1 MVVRWWGWGWW
12 LVRDLV
18 VRWMRW
24 WLVRDL
30 VMWWWRWWLVRD
42 LIQRS
47 FLSLL
52 LLTENVEGVFLLDEP
67 CSLSI
72 DVLPMGL
79 DVLDCSMSSQDGFLF
94 LPEPLNFLLDYGQ
107 LFLLYCCF
115 IFFGFFIPIL
125 GSYRGGGYVG
135 WLV

>member
-1 MVVRWWGWGWW
+1 
-12 LVRDLV
+12 
-18 VRWMRW
+18 
-24 WLVRDL
+24 
-30 VMWWWRWWLVRD
+30 
-42 LIQRS
+42 
-47 FLSLL
+47 LL

-94 LPEPLNFLLDYGQ
+94 LLEPLNFLLDYGQ
-107 LFLLYCCF
+107 LFLLYCSF
-115 IFFGFFIPIL
+115 IFLSFFIPIL

-135 WLV
+135 WLVQLHFGDVSKGWVFRIFSDGGEVLD